1 MHRLAKMLL
10 WWARQVS
17 RKDSLVKVQSHCVS
31 IKGGATSHCR
41 LPPGGADVT
50 YRYAPGGVDMR
61 YRCPP
66 GGVDMRYRY
75 PPGGADVTCRYTPM
89 YILLFT
95 LESVMRDKEL
105 LEAAAP
111 GLSGSF
117 HDDK

>member
-61 YRCPP
+61 YR
-66 GGVDMRYRY
+66 Y

>member
-1 MHRLAKMLL
+1 MHCLAKMLL

-61 YRCPP
+61 YR
-66 GGVDMRYRY
+66 Y